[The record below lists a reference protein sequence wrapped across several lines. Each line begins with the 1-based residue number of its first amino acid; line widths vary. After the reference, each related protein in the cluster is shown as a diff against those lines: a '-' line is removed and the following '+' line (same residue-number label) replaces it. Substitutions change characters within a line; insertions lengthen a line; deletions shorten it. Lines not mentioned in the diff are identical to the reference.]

1 MIAEN
6 NYSHYIFRLFF
17 CLLNV
22 RYLVLCMLQEWK
34 PQFIVFQEMYFSN
47 HWVLFFFLYFKPR
60 IYGQNTMHTRIYSQF
75 FFLWLLFSA
84 TAYSS
89 PEYDKWFTW
98 FVTWSLDEWPKMRM
112 EIMQMYHINLATIS
126 VKFKQHRLTLL
137 VYFYYFRNWIQLI
150 KCWLRYHCFL
160 LHFNCFRKCHVF
172 FWFENIWAL
181 HVQRKSHWK
190 WSNVRMTRDL
200 KILFFLRFIHTL
212 VLIMYIL

>member
-17 CLLNV
+17 CLINV
-22 RYLVLCMLQEWK
+22 RYSVLCMLQEWK

-126 VKFKQHRLTLL
+126 VKFKQHRLTSIARL
-137 VYFYYFRNWIQLI
+137 
-150 KCWLRYHCFL
+150 FL
-160 LHFNCFRKCHVF
+160 LFSELNSI
-172 FWFENIWAL
+172 N
-181 HVQRKSHWK
+181 
-190 WSNVRMTRDL
+190 
-200 KILFFLRFIHTL
+200 
-212 VLIMYIL
+212 

>member
-1 MIAEN
+1 MKTTVHCISGN
-6 NYSHYIFRLFF
+6 VFF
-17 CLLNV
+17 QPLS
-22 RYLVLCMLQEWK
+22 
-34 PQFIVFQEMYFSN
+34 FI
-47 HWVLFFFLYFKPR
+47 FFFFTSNRGFMVKIQCTQEFIL
-60 IYGQNTMHTRIYSQF
+60 NF

-150 KCWLRYHCFL
+150 KCWLRCYCFL